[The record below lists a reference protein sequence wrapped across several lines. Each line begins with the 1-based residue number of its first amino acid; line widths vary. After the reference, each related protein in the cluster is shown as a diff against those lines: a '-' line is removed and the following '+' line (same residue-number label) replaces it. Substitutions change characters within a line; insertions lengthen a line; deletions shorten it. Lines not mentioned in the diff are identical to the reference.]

1 MHVDELNGLQ
11 SDLIRIETFSN
22 VATYW
27 LPNIIKKF
35 QHDYTNIDYELLLGD
50 YKKIEEWILEGRVD
64 YGFLHLS
71 ANAELETIFLKQDR
85 LLDILP
91 ENHPLSKKEYCTV
104 ADLCHNP
111 FMLLENGEKSDII
124 DNLILKKLLHQKECN
139 SFVITYFL

>member
-11 SDLIRIETFSN
+11 SDLIRIGTFSN

>member
-50 YKKIEEWILEGRVD
+50 YKKIEEW
-64 YGFLHLS
+64 
-71 ANAELETIFLKQDR
+71 
-85 LLDILP
+85 
-91 ENHPLSKKEYCTV
+91 
-104 ADLCHNP
+104 
-111 FMLLENGEKSDII
+111 
-124 DNLILKKLLHQKECN
+124 
-139 SFVITYFL
+139 